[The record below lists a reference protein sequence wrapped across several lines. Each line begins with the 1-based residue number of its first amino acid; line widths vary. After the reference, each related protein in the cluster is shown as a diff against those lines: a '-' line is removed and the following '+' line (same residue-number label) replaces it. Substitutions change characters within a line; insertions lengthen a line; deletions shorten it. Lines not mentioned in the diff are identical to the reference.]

1 MADLP
6 REPRFDVKKTI
17 SSSTPFQDINQ
28 FYYNEIDGLIKILS
42 DTSIN
47 DSVRS
52 SIRKY
57 LTITIF
63 AALDY
68 YYRNAVKK
76 LIDKN
81 DRNVDPL
88 FPPGSKPKLEKL
100 IKKYATTK
108 GYIVAL
114 TYRFVDVDEI
124 DFVFSNLLQKNS
136 FLDYMI
142 KLNYVSPARFV
153 LKGHPLPIEY
163 DEMTKA
169 YKLRNEIAHEI
180 KNVKVSKS
188 RVIALW
194 DNYRNIMDL
203 SQSVFLSV
211 SDPEHQKSLDSDFQR
226 AKRKLRSK
234 AIYKLC
240 SDNIMSNLYKK
251 KYGKTIDH
259 GTDFKDKILQDNFE
273 QVISFMLREELIE
286 KDGNERKLTLKGEKR
301 FRRTTKKDI
310 SKWKREISHIVCS
323 WIPVGGTNPIH
334 SIISKS
340 KNENGGKC

>member
-47 DSVRS
+47 DSIRS

-57 LTITIF
+57 LTVTIF
-63 AALDY
+63 AVLDY

-81 DRNVDPL
+81 DRDVDAL
-88 FPPGSKPKLEKL
+88 FPPKSKAKLEKL

-108 GYIVAL
+108 GYIVAS
-114 TYRFVDVDEI
+114 TYRFVDIDEI
-124 DFVFSNLLQKNS
+124 DFVFSNLLHMNS

-142 KLNYVSPARFV
+142 KLNYVSQTRFV

-163 DEMTKA
+163 YEMTKA

-180 KNVKVSKS
+180 GHVKVSKS
-188 RVIALW
+188 RVISLW
-194 DNYRNIMDL
+194 DNFMNIMDL

-234 AIYKLC
+234 AVYKLC
-240 SDNIMSNLYKK
+240 SDKIMSDLFAK

-259 GTDFKDKILQDNFE
+259 GTKVSDKILEDNFE
-273 QVISFMLREELIE
+273 RVISFMLVEELIE

-301 FRRTTKKDI
+301 FKRTTRKDI
-310 SKWKREISHIVCS
+310 SKWKREISDIVCS
-323 WIPVGGTNPIH
+323 WIPR
-334 SIISKS
+334 
-340 KNENGGKC
+340 